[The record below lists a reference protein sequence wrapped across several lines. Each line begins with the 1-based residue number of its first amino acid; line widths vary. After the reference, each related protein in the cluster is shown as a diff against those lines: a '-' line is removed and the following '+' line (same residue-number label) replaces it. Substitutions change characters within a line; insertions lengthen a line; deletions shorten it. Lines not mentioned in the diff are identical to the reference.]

1 MQIVDRCDHY
11 SDRIA
16 TTTIETNTQPR
27 ASAAGWRARALQ
39 TPWPLFAVALVA
51 AWLLLIGVHLAAADH
66 AAHASTRATLAMWAL
81 MTVAMMAPTA
91 LPVLISL
98 REMLAASSSKPW
110 WSFLG
115 SYLLIWLGFAGI
127 AAAAQLWMIDRD
139 LLGADGSSRSRWLTV
154 TLLIVAGGYQFSA
167 LKQRCATECV
177 HPMTFFWKHW
187 RDGIGGGVRMGL
199 RHGVTCLGCCWAL
212 MLLAFVGGVAS
223 IWFMVLS
230 AAVMALEKLPS
241 IGKYVTVPL
250 GVVLL
255 FLGGLVAL
263 APADTASDPSHQH
276 SSIEQLD
283 HVKGHP

>member
-1 MQIVDRCDHY
+1 MLL
-11 SDRIA
+11 
-16 TTTIETNTQPR
+16 T
-27 ASAAGWRARALQ
+27 
-39 TPWPLFAVALVA
+39 
-51 AWLLLIGVHLAAADH
+51 AWLVLIRMHAAAADH
-66 AAHASTRATLAMWAL
+66 ADHASAPATMAMWGL

-91 LPVLISL
+91 LPVLLSL
-98 REMLAASSSKPW
+98 REMLAASSTKPW

-115 SYLLIWLGFAGI
+115 SYLLIWLGFASA

-154 TLLIVAGGYQFSA
+154 TLLFIAGGYQFSA

-187 RDGIGGGVRMGL
+187 RDGIGGGMWMGL

-230 AAVMALEKLPS
+230 AAVMALEKLPLV
-241 IGKYVTVPL
+241 GKYITVPL

-255 FLGGLVAL
+255 LVGGLVAL
-263 APADTASDPSHQH
+263 GPSDDPVNPSHQH
-276 SSIEQLD
+276 ASIGSVD
-283 HVKGHP
+283 HTKGHQ